1 MVLILVRFAVAVLLD
16 AYREV
21 MDEHRDRWPVSFPPL
36 EALAKDVA
44 MWWEEWRL
52 KRAGK
57 AKTRPFGGSVAA
69 SGVAHTLSG
78 VPTCMCQFS
87 CLLYWYK
94 STNTAASGVAHTL
107 SGVPTCVCQFACLLY
122 CYQSTST
129 DAEALRW

>member
-78 VPTCMCQFS
+78 VPTC
-87 CLLYWYK
+87 
-94 STNTAASGVAHTL
+94 
-107 SGVPTCVCQFACLLY
+107 VCQFACLLY
-122 CYQSTST
+122 WYNSTNT
-129 DAEALRW
+129 DAEELRW